1 MLLSRVWHGEYLL
14 KSGSDGF
21 DGFPELEEVI
31 YLEFEELDLELVF
44 H

>member
-14 KSGSDGF
+14 KGGADCF

-31 YLEFEELDLELVF
+31 YLKFEELDLELAF